1 MSLKLKNKLF
11 QPLLINIKG
20 RKEPLKLA
28 ARAIEALTAAE
39 AESSEIK
46 SLIESGDI
54 KVLSG
59 AKPKESE
66 KTKK

>member
-11 QPLLINIKG
+11 QPLLINLKG
-20 RKEPLKLA
+20 RKEPLNLA
-28 ARAIEALTAAE
+28 ARAIESLTTAE

-59 AKPKESE
+59 AKAKESG
-66 KTKK
+66 KSK

>member
-11 QPLLINIKG
+11 QPLLINLKG

-28 ARAIEALTAAE
+28 ARAIESLTAGE

-46 SLIESGDI
+46 SLIKSGDI
-54 KVLSG
+54 KVLSDG
-59 AKPKESE
+59 KAKESG
-66 KTKK
+66 KK